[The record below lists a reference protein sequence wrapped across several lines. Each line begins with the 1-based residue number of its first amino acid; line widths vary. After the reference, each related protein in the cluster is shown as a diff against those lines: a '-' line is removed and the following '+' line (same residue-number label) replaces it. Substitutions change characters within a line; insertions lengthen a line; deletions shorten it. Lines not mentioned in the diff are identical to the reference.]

1 MAGKVFRRQ
10 ASKDTLFFEV
20 EKEDGDLLRFDCRS
34 SIPGGVILSFSEL
47 IGGTDGDA
55 TDAEQLAAGKGALK
69 IVHELFKAAI
79 LKGQQA
85 LFWSMVNGDAEEG
98 FIDIEQLMQIAMY
111 LGEAYAARP
120 TGVPSSDGSPKTS
133 SGSPSRDGA
142 PPAAQVTYSRL
153 TPVESSTSSSIGLRD
168 AVQ

>member
-10 ASKDTLFFEV
+10 ASNETLFFEV
-20 EKEDGDLLRFDCRS
+20 EKEDGELLRFDCRS

-47 IGGTDGDA
+47 IGGDQEGG

-79 LKGQQA
+79 VRPQQA
-85 LFWSMVNGDAEEG
+85 LFWSMVNGEADEG
-98 FIDIEQLMQIAMY
+98 FIDIAQLMEIAMY

-120 TGVPSSDGSPKTS
+120 TGVPSSAGSPKTS

-142 PPAAQVTYSRL
+142 PPPAQVTYSRL
-153 TPVESSTSSSIGLRD
+153 TPVESSTSSSTGPR
-168 AVQ
+168 AAAQ